1 MKCRDCKR
9 SDVKLTR
16 HSKIGGHQP
25 PFIPLCRD
33 CHDKRHGMKPNK
45 GRRKANKKV
54 QRGTPYGKHKKT

>member
-16 HSKIGGHQP
+16 HSKTGSHQP
-25 PFIPLCRD
+25 PYIPLCRH
-33 CHDKRHGMKPNK
+33 CHDERHGIKK
-45 GRRKANKKV
+45 RKSPKSNRKI